1 MGGRK
6 VADVGGGEAKDEFV
20 DEQDELD
27 EARRGRFTILDDGA
41 EDGSIGNGFG
51 KMT

>member
-20 DEQDELD
+20 DEHDELD
-27 EARRGRFTILDDGA
+27 EARRGRFMILEAGV
-41 EDGSIGNGFG
+41 EDGSMGRGFG